1 MILWNNVQPFD
12 WPVDCTRWLSPIA
25 LAHAELA
32 PTSAV
37 LLGHRCDRGRSTG
50 GVRAMITKYGG
61 IAAATILALATGI
74 GLGQAQTSDNS
85 GTQAGVAQA
94 ERTGPL
100 PDLARAVVH
109 GDQETATRVLDK
121 EPKAVDEA
129 VRLGERGGFTPL
141 ILAAALSDTG
151 MAKLLIQRGG
161 GEQILAVDGYNR
173 SALWY
178 AAFNGDVELIKLLLN
193 APQDKEY
200 LLKIVDVPD
209 ADFKRTP
216 LHLAVRH
223 NQPELVTLLLGA
235 GATEQTKDVLGET
248 PRGFCE
254 RNHTKACNAFQK

>member
-1 MILWNNVQPFD
+1 
-12 WPVDCTRWLSPIA
+12 
-25 LAHAELA
+25 
-32 PTSAV
+32 
-37 LLGHRCDRGRSTG
+37 
-50 GVRAMITKYGG
+50 MITKYGG

-151 MAKLLIQRGG
+151 MACYFNV
-161 GEQILAVDGYNR
+161 AVASKY
-173 SALWY
+173 W
-178 AAFNGDVELIKLLLN
+178 
-193 APQDKEY
+193 Q
-200 LLKIVDVPD
+200 
-209 ADFKRTP
+209 
-216 LHLAVRH
+216 
-223 NQPELVTLLLGA
+223 
-235 GATEQTKDVLGET
+235 
-248 PRGFCE
+248 
-254 RNHTKACNAFQK
+254 